1 MSEPIRI
8 IAWGNRGRRDDGA
21 GLVLA
26 ERLEKR
32 FAFDPDILVQQYHQL
47 GPELVADLGR
57 CRLAIFLDADVCET
71 GDEVTKCRVRAAT
84 SSGLDTHYCSP
95 ETLLA
100 LGQSL
105 GLAMPDAYL
114 ISIRAHDLDF
124 GDQLSAQTMKGLLL
138 AETVVIDLLDRAE
151 HEQQEMRHHYA

>member
-32 FAFDPDILVQQYHQL
+32 FAFDPDVLVQQYHQL
-47 GPELVADLGR
+47 GPELVTDLGQ
-57 CRLAIFLDADVCET
+57 CRLAIFLDADVYESNN
-71 GDEVTKCRVRAAT
+71 EVTLCRVGAAT

-95 ETLLA
+95 DTLLA
-100 LGQSL
+100 LGLSL
-105 GLAMPDAYL
+105 GLAMPDAFL
-114 ISIRAHDLDF
+114 ISMRAHDLDF
-124 GDQLSAQTMKGLLL
+124 GDQLSAQTMAGLFS
-138 AETVVIDLLDRAE
+138 AETIVADLIGKAKHQPKGE
-151 HEQQEMRHHYA
+151 RHCYA